1 MAWYLIVAIVIAYVL
16 IWVFIT
22 AYASKDEYPLTAE
35 KRVTFLIT
43 GFFWPIWIAL
53 SIPYSL
59 YKWLLEK
66 L

>member
-1 MAWYLIVAIVIAYVL
+1 MAWYLIVAIVIAYVFV
-16 IWVFIT
+16 WVLLT
-22 AYASKDEYPLTAE
+22 AYVSKDELPLTAE
-35 KRVTFLIT
+35 QKLTFLII

>member
-1 MAWYLIVAIVIAYVL
+1 MAWYFIVAIVIAYVL

-22 AYASKDEYPLTAE
+22 ACASKNELPLTAGE
-35 KRVTFLIT
+35 KVTFLII
-43 GFFWPIWIAL
+43 GFFWPIWIVL